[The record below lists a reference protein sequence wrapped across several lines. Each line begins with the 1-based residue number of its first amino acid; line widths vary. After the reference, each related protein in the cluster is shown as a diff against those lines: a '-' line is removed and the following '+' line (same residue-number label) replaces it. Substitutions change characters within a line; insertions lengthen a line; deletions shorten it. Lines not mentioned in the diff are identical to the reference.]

1 MIGRKENIENDGEKV
16 GVEINVEDL
25 EEIGEDEGEK
35 IALTQNLYR
44 LAHDGGGRRSGGG
57 GGG

>member
-35 IALTQNLYR
+35 IALT
-44 LAHDGGGRRSGGG
+44 
-57 GGG
+57 